1 VEALW
6 AEVIKKQI
14 RFWPRTHPR
23 DAGIEFISPTLNR
36 YFCLV
41 AAGFHEATSFYTFF
55 RAQFATSC
63 FAQLVLAIESD
74 SVTRF
79 LERRTYKSRDRFVIV
94 IEST

>member
-14 RFWPRTHPR
+14 RFWLRTHPR

-41 AAGFHEATSFYTFF
+41 AAGFHEATS
-55 RAQFATSC
+55 
-63 FAQLVLAIESD
+63 L
-74 SVTRF
+74 TRSSEPNSP
-79 LERRTYKSRDRFVIV
+79 LPVSLN
-94 IEST
+94 